1 MRDGTLYADV
11 SGSVSN
17 AISRQF
23 TAVLKGEAP
32 FRIRRTQRI
41 MMKSGYQLRE
51 VLLLISLDFMI
62 CSAEVWGDTF
72 FLVLQIQQESL

>member
-1 MRDGTLYADV
+1 VRDGTLYADV

-17 AISRQF
+17 AIFKQF

-41 MMKSGYQLRE
+41 MMKSGYQLRKIF
-51 VLLLISLDFMI
+51 LLMSWDFMVCCEI
-62 CSAEVWGDTF
+62 GVKLEIWQFGKL
-72 FLVLQIQQESL
+72 LVL